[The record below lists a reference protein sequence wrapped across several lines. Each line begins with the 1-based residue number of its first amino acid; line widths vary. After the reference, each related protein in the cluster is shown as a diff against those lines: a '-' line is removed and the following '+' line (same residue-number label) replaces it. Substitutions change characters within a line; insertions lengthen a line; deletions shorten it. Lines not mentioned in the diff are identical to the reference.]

1 MNYNTVEI
9 TLDSNKMPV
18 CFNMLA
24 ISELAKRTGISIGDV
39 FKRFGKFSEFDVDKM
54 MGEDLEF
61 VYHLIFIGLKIGGE
75 VSEKPLTLNYYQVA
89 SLVGFNAEILQTVFE
104 CFAESMPQETEE
116 KPKAESG
123 KKLQKAS

>member
-1 MNYNTVEI
+1 
-9 TLDSNKMPV
+9 
-18 CFNMLA
+18 MLA

-39 FKRFGKFSEFDVDKM
+39 FKRFGKFSEFNVDKM

-89 SLVGFNAEILQTVFE
+89 SLVGFNAEIQQNVFE
-104 CFAESMPQETEE
+104 CIAESMPQETEE
-116 KPKAESG
+116 KPKAETG
-123 KKLQKAS
+123 KKLQRAS